1 MLCERN
7 IQGSNRPERQV
18 LPVTVII
25 GSPRCRAVE
34 RAVADAFRLPV
45 TALRAPT
52 RCLARIALAR
62 QVAMYLCHV
71 VLGLTLAEIGDHFGR
86 DRTTVS
92 HACRVVEDRR
102 DEAAFDRLVQE
113 LERALEASE
122 ADIPA

>member
-7 IQGSNRPERQV
+7 IQGANGPERQV
-18 LPVTVII
+18 VPAPLIA
-25 GSPRCRAVE
+25 GSSPCRVVE
-34 RAVADAFRLPV
+34 RAVAEAFRLPV

-71 VLGLTLAEIGDHFGR
+71 VQGLTLAEIGDHFGR

-102 DEAAFDRLVQE
+102 DEASFDRLVQE

-122 ADIPA
+122 AGITA